1 MSKSAQRQATKLS
14 DAAPSDTMTPSVNLP
29 EGIDSPVESEDS
41 RMLKHEV
48 ARYIVQMTNE
58 LSGMARSANMELLA
72 YFLDMSRV
80 EANVQL
86 QRNES

>member
-1 MSKSAQRQATKLS
+1 
-14 DAAPSDTMTPSVNLP
+14 
-29 EGIDSPVESEDS
+29 
-41 RMLKHEV
+41 MLKHEV

-86 QRNES
+86 QRNET

>member
-1 MSKSAQRQATKLS
+1 MSKSAQRQATRSTEALS
-14 DAAPSDTMTPSVNLP
+14 TIHDQQAATPA
-29 EGIDSPVESEDS
+29 IADDSAVETEDS

-86 QRNES
+86 QRNET